1 MKNPQVAI
9 RNAGAMVQ
17 RISSHIYPA
26 AQAVA
31 AKILDKAFDRIVE
44 LQGQGMKMK
53 RSKNQPLRTAKQ
65 DQYLSVRDI
74 VKRTAPEPEVLR
86 VIGEESQRNGT
97 SRLTT
102 GEIDQIIKA
111 TRAQKKKR

>member
-9 RNAGAMVQ
+9 RNAGAIVQ

-53 RSKNQPLRTAKQ
+53 RSKNQPLRTANQ
-65 DQYLSVRDI
+65 DECMSVRDI
-74 VKRTAPEPEVLR
+74 VKRAAPEPEVLR
-86 VIGEESQRNGT
+86 VIGVESQRKGT
-97 SRLTT
+97 SKLTA
-102 GEIDQIIKA
+102 GEIDRIIKT